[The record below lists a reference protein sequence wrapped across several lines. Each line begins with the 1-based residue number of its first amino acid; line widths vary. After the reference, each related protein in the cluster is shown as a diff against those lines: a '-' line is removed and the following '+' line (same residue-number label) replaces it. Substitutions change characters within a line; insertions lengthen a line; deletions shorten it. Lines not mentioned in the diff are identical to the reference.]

1 MVVWLLFFLYHN
13 NKHLGAEGT
22 VVQRLS
28 YKENRPLSGLFN
40 ILFLFIVLCYNVPF
54 ALATEPCANLN
65 PGERAYYLGGVI
77 KSFEDKTTNQSIQD
91 ILKIPQD
98 SWAHEY
104 TSAPSF
110 GFSTSAYWLKFTVCG
125 SQNPDKNTVLEIGYP
140 LLDFVD
146 LYVVKNEN
154 IILTSKKH
162 WRPDRGIEPFVMVGK
177 SLLLY

>member
-1 MVVWLLFFLYHN
+1 MTYLVNIPNGCLAVVFLCHN
-13 NKHLGAEGT
+13 NRHLGAEGT
-22 VVQRLS
+22 VNQTLS

-65 PGERAYYLGGVI
+65 PGERAYYLAGVI

-125 SQNPDKNTVLEIGYP
+125 STLRCKGQRKEQNFSCWNLTWNIG
-140 LLDFVD
+140 
-146 LYVVKNEN
+146 
-154 IILTSKKH
+154 IIL
-162 WRPDRGIEPFVMVGK
+162 
-177 SLLLY
+177 